1 MKTRHLCTALVHTQL
16 LSRSSQNS
24 LLVIMGNSGS
34 SRKNKQKEGEGK
46 PEPADNQ
53 KVQATEIEQT
63 AKDDSVVVEEAGVV
77 VEEGG
82 TVGSDMQSKPDTEQA
97 SKGSK
102 DDSVATSGDKIQAQA
117 EKVENE
123 SEKFENE
130 SEKAENESEKV
141 ENKSEKAENE
151 SEGDSEASNETA
163 EGGTVEPD
171 WGFKKKRIKQH
182 RFSEIEHTISTG
194 DLALLYREGQEVPHY
209 AVFVQHGECD
219 PNFPLLLIKGKTKPL
234 PMNKFTPVRHAHPVS
249 AVTRIFYGDYKQVAI
264 RRLNLDKPIECEKTM
279 ALIDEVTKIPFA
291 PHELDAIAKA
301 NSPEERS
308 SIVCTLMVSHLYHL
322 LGILQG
328 DPSSVTP
335 ANLENHLDLH
345 NPVFLKLPPVK
356 FGPVTNDD
364 PPFLAKLV

>member
-1 MKTRHLCTALVHTQL
+1 
-16 LSRSSQNS
+16 
-24 LLVIMGNSGS
+24 MGNSGS

-209 AVFVQHGECD
+209 AVFVQHSECD

-234 PMNKFTPVRHAHPVS
+234 PMNKFTPVRHAHPVT

-264 RRLNLDKPIECEKTM
+264 RRLKLDNPIECGKAMELM
-279 ALIDEVTKIPFA
+279 DEVMKIPFT
-291 PHELDAIAKA
+291 PHELDAITNAK
-301 NSPEERS
+301 SPKERS

-328 DPSSVTP
+328 DPSTVTP
-335 ANLENHLDLH
+335 ASLEDHLDLH
-345 NPVFLKLPPVK
+345 DPMFLKLPPVK
-356 FGPVTNDD
+356 LGPVADDD